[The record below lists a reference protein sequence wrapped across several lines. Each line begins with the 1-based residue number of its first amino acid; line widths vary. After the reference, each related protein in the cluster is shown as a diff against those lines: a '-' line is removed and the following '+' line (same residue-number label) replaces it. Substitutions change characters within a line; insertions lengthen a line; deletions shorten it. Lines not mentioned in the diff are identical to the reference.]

1 VRRSWAFKLFDNAEK
16 WFVSAYRH
24 HPNNDDY
31 FDILVQYQA
40 IADLNEKFINRR
52 SHACHR
58 TIYCGSI
65 Q

>member
-1 VRRSWAFKLFDNAEK
+1 MLKMVLFRL
-16 WFVSAYRH
+16 RH

-40 IADLNEKFINRR
+40 IADLNGKNLLIVDPML
-52 SHACHR
+52 AR